1 MRVKIYIPTQ
11 PRNHI
16 LGRIKMVHQLVAPVL
31 SNEKLQK
38 KVFKLTLF
46 SPHISKTAKPGNFV
60 HIKVS
65 SNNYP
70 LLRRAF
76 SIHRVGKNKTEFE
89 ILFKVV
95 GKGTEILSRKAPG
108 DIVDVL
114 GPIGN
119 SFSLPQKEKE
129 VMLVAG
135 GMGIAPLWFLLNQL
149 IKRFDKDK
157 VTFFLGAKSKEEL
170 LYAKKLNSM
179 GSNLIVATDDGSVGR
194 KGLITEIFKKEIKKK
209 KYDPR
214 KLAVYSCGPQMML
227 KRMTDIAKRL
237 DLFCQISLEIHMA
250 CGVGACW
257 GCVVQ
262 KKDGI
267 YKRVCVDGPVFDAR
281 EVNLE

>member
-1 MRVKIYIPTQ
+1 MIS
-11 PRNHI
+11 
-16 LGRIKMVHQLVAPVL
+16 QLSSPII
-31 SNEKLQK
+31 SKQKLK
-38 KVFKLTLF
+38 EDIFKLTLR
-46 SPHISKTAKPGNFV
+46 SPFISKTAKPGNFV
-60 HIKVS
+60 HIKV
-65 SNNYP
+65 NPNYYP

-76 SIHRVGKNKTEFE
+76 SIHHVDKQKRSFDV
-89 ILFKVV
+89 LFKVV

-108 DIVDVL
+108 DILDIL

-157 VTFFLGAKSKEEL
+157 VTFFLGAKSKKEL

-237 DLFCQISLEIHMA
+237 DLFCQISLETHMA

-267 YKRVCVDGPVFDAR
+267 YKRTCVDGPVFDAR
-281 EVNLE
+281 EVNLV